1 MDTMITTSTDV
12 FTEIQKVNDIFSSTF
27 EMGDAAKLAKLY
39 TEDALL
45 LPANSECIRNRTNIE
60 NFWQNSMDQGVKHVK
75 TEAIELEQY
84 QNSAVELG
92 NYEMLDQDG
101 MQVDKGKYII
111 EWKLMKG
118 QWKMNKDIWTSS
130 LDKK

>member
-1 MDTMITTSTDV
+1 MDTMITPSTDV

-45 LPANSECIRNRTNIE
+45 LPASAECIRNRTNIE
-60 NFWQNSMDQGVKHVK
+60 RFWQNAMDQGVKHVK
-75 TEAIELEQY
+75 TEAIEIEHY
-84 QNSAVELG
+84 HNAAVELG

-101 MQVDKGKYII
+101 MQVDKGKYVV

-130 LDKK
+130 L